1 MIIPKWKC
9 HNLLIIMSLFSRYSL
24 KTILARKCSL
34 WIKSLSLY
42 KNLYSVFTNDRK
54 RCIGQNVEIDFGE
67 AVAQNHPFRG
77 GNMQNNLRFF
87 KQHRH
92 LVFENGTYVTTNK
105 RKLRRKL
112 LVKKH
117 ILGSKHPTSITF
129 QQIRKNESTFQTKL
143 NPMKSVRRNIS
154 QRLI

>member
-1 MIIPKWKC
+1 MIIHKWKC

-24 KTILARKCSL
+24 KTILARTCSL

-54 RCIGQNVEIDFGE
+54 RCIGQNVEIDFGA

-92 LVFENGTYVTTNK
+92 LVCENGTYVTTNK
-105 RKLRRKL
+105 RQLRQKLSIQTPN
-112 LVKKH
+112 KH
-117 ILGSKHPTSITF
+117 YLTFPT
-129 QQIRKNESTFQTKL
+129 
-143 NPMKSVRRNIS
+143 NPQKCIQVSDKIKSHEIS
-154 QRLI
+154 EAQHLPKADLKAI